1 MDIQVNAAVE
11 CTDGRIGEVSD
22 LLSDPNTGAVTHFV
36 LSKKR
41 LFGARE
47 ISLPVSAV
55 DRETG
60 GTVYLKLDKS
70 AVGTLPPVPIKR
82 RRDASDSKK
91 LQMGARLFDDPKK
104 AREALRALKDV
115 EGAINMRNAAVLV
128 KDQDGKTSVEE
139 TGDVSAKGG
148 AFWGGVVGGFAGI
161 VGGLP
166 GIVVGILVGAVVG
179 SIVAKL
185 IDRGFPDDFLKAL
198 LNYMKPNS
206 SAILIVVDD
215 TTWARKIADSLG
227 DIQGVFMYQT
237 ITDEMVKRLMEKSTN

>member
-11 CTDGRIGEVSD
+11 CTDGRIGEVSE
-22 LLSDPNTGAVTHFV
+22 LLSDPKTGAVTHFV
-36 LSKKR
+36 LREKR

-55 DRETG
+55 DRETAG
-60 GTVYLKLDKS
+60 SIYLKLDKR
-70 AVGTLPPVPIKR
+70 AVGTLPPIPIRR
-82 RRDASDSKK
+82 RRDAADSKK
-91 LQMGARLFDDPKK
+91 LQLGARLFDDPKK
-104 AREALRALKDV
+104 AHEALRALKDV
-115 EGAINMRNAAVLV
+115 EGALNMRNAAVLV
-128 KDQDGKTSVEE
+128 KDEDGKTSVEE

-148 AFWGGVVGGFAGI
+148 AFWGGVVGGFVGI
-161 VGGLP
+161 VGGLA
-166 GIVVGILVGAVVG
+166 GIIVGVLAGALAG
-179 SIVAKL
+179 SIAAKL

-215 TTWARKIADSLG
+215 ATWARKIADSLG

-237 ITDEMVKRLMEKSTN
+237 ITDEMVKRMMEKSAS

>member
-22 LLSDPNTGAVTHFV
+22 RLSDPKTGAVTHFI
-36 LSKKR
+36 LREKR
-41 LFGARE
+41 LFGVRE

-60 GTVYLKLDKS
+60 DTIYLKLDKR
-70 AVGTLPPVPIKR
+70 AIGTLPPVPIKR
-82 RRDASDSKK
+82 SRGATDSKK
-91 LQMGARLFDDPKK
+91 LQLAARLFDNPKK
-104 AREALRALKDV
+104 AHEALRALKDV

-128 KDQDGKTSVEE
+128 KDESGKTTVEE

-148 AFWGGVVGGFAGI
+148 AFWGGVVGGFVGI
-161 VGGLP
+161 VGGLA
-166 GIVVGILVGAVVG
+166 GIVVGIVAGAVVG
-179 SIVAKL
+179 SIVARL
-185 IDRGFPDDFLKAL
+185 IDRGLPDDFLKAL

-215 TTWARKIADSLG
+215 TTWARKITDSLG

-237 ITDEMVKRLMEKSTN
+237 ITDEMVKRLMEKSTH